1 MSTGLY
7 KFGIRYY
14 DATTGRWTQRDPVG
28 GSLAETTKLN
38 PYVYAGDDP
47 INETDLSGQCPVC
60 LVLAAIGVG
69 ALVGGVLGGVGE
81 WLAGGSPKD
90 IALAAGFGA
99 LAGGATVTAGI
110 FAPGGVGIAGVTSAF
125 IGNSAI
131 TGAVGGLI
139 TDAGVAAIT
148 YAGS

>member
-1 MSTGLY
+1 MY

-28 GSLAETTKLN
+28 GSLQETMKVN
-38 PYVYAGDDP
+38 PYIYAGDDP

-69 ALVGGVLGGVGE
+69 ALGGGVLGGVGE
-81 WLAGGSPKD
+81 WVAGGSPKD

-99 LAGGATVTAGI
+99 LAGGATVAAGI
-110 FAPGGVGIAGVTSAF
+110 FAPGGVGVAGVTSAF
-125 IGNSAI
+125 VGNSAV
-131 TGAVGGLI
+131 TGAIGGGI
-139 TDAGVAAIT
+139 TDIGAFIIARAG
-148 YAGS
+148 